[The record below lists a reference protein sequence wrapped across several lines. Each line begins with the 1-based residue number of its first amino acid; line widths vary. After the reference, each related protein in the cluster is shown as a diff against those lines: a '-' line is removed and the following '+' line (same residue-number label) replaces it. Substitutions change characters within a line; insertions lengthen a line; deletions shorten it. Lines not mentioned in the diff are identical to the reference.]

1 MIMRSLFVL
10 CAMTALA
17 AEDVTLPNS
26 AEDLARG
33 KKLYMGACTY
43 CHGPA
48 GDGGKGADL
57 SRRDLRYAKKDQE
70 LVNIIEVGL
79 PGTDMPGMM
88 HMTRREVTQTAAFV
102 RTLSRVETS
111 AAVPGDPRRGQD
123 IYAKQGCANCHTVA
137 GVGGYMGPDLSII
150 GSRRTAVHLRE
161 SLLDPAASVPGSFLH
176 TTVTMAGGRKIVGE
190 RLFEDTFT
198 ILVRDFG
205 GNNHAILK
213 DGNTRIVKDP
223 KKSPMPSFRDKLPP
237 AALDDLISYL
247 VSLKERP

>member
-1 MIMRSLFVL
+1 MIMRPLFVL
-10 CAMTALA
+10 FAMTALA
-17 AEDVTLPNS
+17 ADDVTLPTG
-26 AEDLARG
+26 AEDIARG

-43 CHGPA
+43 CHGPT

-57 SRRDLRYAKKDQE
+57 SRRDLRFAKKDE
-70 LVNIIEVGL
+70 DLVNIIEVGL

-102 RTLSRVETS
+102 RTLSRVETN
-111 AAVPGDPRRGQD
+111 AAVPGDPLRGKD
-123 IYAKQGCANCHTVA
+123 VYAKQGCSNCHTVA
-137 GVGGYMGPDLSII
+137 GGGGYMGPDLSIV

-161 SLLDPAASVPGSFLH
+161 SLLDPGASVPGSFLH
-176 TTVTMAGGRKIVGE
+176 TTVTMSGGRKIVGE

-205 GNNHAILK
+205 GNNNAIAK
-213 DGNTRIVKDP
+213 DGNTQIVKDP